1 MDAFFAEVELL
12 RRPELRGRPVIVGGE
27 RRAVVLS
34 ATYEAR
40 SAGVHAAM
48 PMAQARALCPRAVVV
63 APDHRR
69 YRAVS
74 AAVMAVLATVTPVLE
89 PVSIDEAFLDVS
101 GARRRL
107 GSPVEIGHAV
117 RARIRAETGMPAS
130 VGVASSKFVA
140 KLASGH
146 AKPDGLLLVPRAATV
161 AFLHGLPVRALWGV
175 GDRTGERLEGRGIR
189 TVEELAHAPVAVLE
203 RVLGPTAGRRLHD
216 LAWGRD
222 PRPVEPVRPDRSL
235 GTERTFGTDVT
246 DPGDLLEV
254 LLDQSDRVAARL
266 RAAGVLA
273 RTVALKVRRAD
284 YSTMTRS
291 LTLEAPTDTSH
302 DLYTAAR
309 RLLAGV
315 PVPEDGVRLL
325 GIRAEGLVDAAG
337 VAVQALL
344 DEPEGPGRREAEQAL
359 DRVRARYG
367 RRALGPGSLVPG
379 AATVRAIGDLS

>member
-1 MDAFFAEVELL
+1 
-12 RRPELRGRPVIVGGE
+12 
-27 RRAVVLS
+27 
-34 ATYEAR
+34 
-40 SAGVHAAM
+40 
-48 PMAQARALCPRAVVV
+48 
-63 APDHRR
+63 
-69 YRAVS
+69 
-74 AAVMAVLATVTPVLE
+74 
-89 PVSIDEAFLDVS
+89 
-101 GARRRL
+101 
-107 GSPVEIGHAV
+107 
-117 RARIRAETGMPAS
+117 
-130 VGVASSKFVA
+130 
-140 KLASGH
+140 
-146 AKPDGLLLVPRAATV
+146 
-161 AFLHGLPVRALWGV
+161 
-175 GDRTGERLEGRGIR
+175 
-189 TVEELAHAPVAVLE
+189 
-203 RVLGPTAGRRLHD
+203 
-216 LAWGRD
+216 
-222 PRPVEPVRPDRSL
+222 
-235 GTERTFGTDVT
+235 
-246 DPGDLLEV
+246 
-254 LLDQSDRVAARL
+254 VAARL